1 MPNPRQECWKDAED
15 IALCIAVVTVGED
28 GSKGTSQEKKKLWE
42 RIHEVYE
49 TCKPAGGVVR
59 LGGGCD
65 GRWKKIR
72 PACARWRQALNKA
85 ALLRGSGDN
94 ATDEILQAKSIYRTL
109 AKGEEFAFEHCWP
122 ILKDT
127 KKFSN
132 PPGMNV
138 GSSSFPTSINLED
151 DGIPASESPSSSNV
165 HARPPGQKAQKAA
178 KKKSR
183 QDETGELLLQM
194 QRIAD
199 QGERDLEYR
208 LRLREETKLAEQHAD
223 DARTM
228 KVDPSIFTPKKGV
241 IGRGS
246 KHRLLRGR
254 NKALV
259 LVHFVNP
266 PFLQKK
272 IHHIVK
278 MTLTWTSTCQFKR
291 LNGWGE
297 IRNILLVVLFHL
309 CFSIMK

>member
-151 DGIPASESPSSSNV
+151 DGSPASESPSSSNV

-228 KVDPSIFTPKKGV
+228 KVDPSIFTPKKRSYWERKQAQIIEREEQSSSASAFRQPSFSPEENTPHSENDSNLDLYV
-241 IGRGS
+241 PVQETQWM
-246 KHRLLRGR
+246 GR
-254 NKALV
+254 N
-259 LVHFVNP
+259 
-266 PFLQKK
+266 
-272 IHHIVK
+272 
-278 MTLTWTSTCQFKR
+278 
-291 LNGWGE
+291 
-297 IRNILLVVLFHL
+297 
-309 CFSIMK
+309 